1 MGVLAINPISSPPLF
16 VGLVA
21 DSPFM
26 PNIEPI
32 QYVCLYTK
40 VREIPPILCSIIFRY
55 YIL

>member
-40 VREIPPILCSIIFRY
+40 VREIPPILCSITFRY